1 MVELL
6 RYIYIQVTGLTK
18 PRSIT
23 QYLKRDEI
31 PLCMILQQKPVLV
44 LSLKHI
50 LNSGFVDVTA
60 LQRYERGEYLIRYVC
75 HAFYRPSC
83 LCVLMCVSVGIVVF
97 RVGSDFIC
105 FVLFYLPFFFRS
117 SPIPSIAYM
126 EFKDAQKVTE
136 NASKSPQRSLLG
148 GLFGKSS
155 SSGVGSGSGSGSEGG
170 VGAGKFTGGA
180 LFNSDGNILEGAYC
194 FCDLLY
200 VCIHA

>member
-105 FVLFYLPFFFRS
+105 FVLFL
-117 SPIPSIAYM
+117 SPIS
-126 EFKDAQKVTE
+126 F
-136 NASKSPQRSLLG
+136 SLLAYPIHSLHG
-148 GLFGKSS
+148 IQRRPKSNRKCLQKS
-155 SSGVGSGSGSGSEGG
+155 ATKLARGVIRKE
-170 VGAGKFTGGA
+170 
-180 LFNSDGNILEGAYC
+180 
-194 FCDLLY
+194 
-200 VCIHA
+200 